1 MNREMLERINKALP
15 QTQCRKCGFDGCEPY
30 AQALIAGAEINRCPP
45 GGDSTIKIL
54 SSIMGTSPLPLDSS
68 YGKTKAKAEA
78 YIHEK
83 DCIGCT
89 KCITAC
95 PVDAIIGAAK
105 LMHTVLKEECSGCD
119 LCVKACPVDCI
130 EMRSEKIYHSV
141 GQISNSEFV
150 KKQRQAVY
158 WRERFDNR
166 NQRHDILKERKI
178 RENKNST
185 TTPFSREEARKEIL
199 AAISRTQAKRELME
213 RPR

>member
-1 MNREMLERINKALP
+1 
-15 QTQCRKCGFDGCEPY
+15 
-30 AQALIAGAEINRCPP
+30 
-45 GGDSTIKIL
+45 
-54 SSIMGTSPLPLDSS
+54 
-68 YGKTKAKAEA
+68 
-78 YIHEK
+78 
-83 DCIGCT
+83 
-89 KCITAC
+89 
-95 PVDAIIGAAK
+95 
-105 LMHTVLKEECSGCD
+105 
-119 LCVKACPVDCI
+119 
-130 EMRSEKIYHSV
+130 MRSEKIYHSV

-166 NQRHDILKERKI
+166 NQRHDILKKRKI